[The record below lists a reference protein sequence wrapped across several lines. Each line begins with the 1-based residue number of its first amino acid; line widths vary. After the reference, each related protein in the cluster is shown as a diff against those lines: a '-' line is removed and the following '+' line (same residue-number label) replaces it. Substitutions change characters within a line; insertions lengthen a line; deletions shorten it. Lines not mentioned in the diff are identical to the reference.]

1 MFELNQ
7 YQTMAVSHKDGPALV
22 LAGPGSGKTLVITHR
37 MKKLIEEYGAAP
49 ERILVITFTR
59 AAAMEMKT
67 RFEALMGGRHLPVS
81 FGTFHSVY
89 FGILKYAYRYD
100 ASQIIGEEGRL
111 RLLSEELS
119 RLEPSMAEEGMEFLE
134 PSQIGD
140 GKAFFDFTPRI
151 LYLNSRTHEDSRE
164 MAFYGGKLNH
174 LYVDIFIQD
183 ELPEGKLQAAW
194 TRLKNTMIYG
204 LAMGHRFRLD
214 FSKYSPLQKCVVAV
228 LSAAGRLLPMP
239 VICRME
245 RRAALRHNTGKS
257 RLRYYSNYQPDY
269 LYVTLKKEWNEETV
283 DLDFEDM
290 KLMAPKNWHQVL
302 TCIYGDYRKLPPP
315 EKRVPTH
322 STMEIQVYGEQEEEI

>member
-1 MFELNQ
+1 MEQSQQKQKQPPAYDLK
-7 YQTMAVSHKDGPALV
+7 AVHQANL
-22 LAGPGSGKTLVITHR
+22 
-37 MKKLIEEYGAAP
+37 
-49 ERILVITFTR
+49 RILKEIDRICRSHGIRYFADSGTLLGAVRHKGFIPWDDDADVAFTR
-59 AAAMEMKT
+59 ENY
-67 RFEALMGGRHLPVS
+67 EAFARVVRDELP
-81 FGTFHSVY
+81 
-89 FGILKYAYRYD
+89 
-100 ASQIIGEEGRL
+100 
-111 RLLSEELS
+111 
-119 RLEPSMAEEGMEFLE
+119 EGMEFLE

-322 STMEIQVYGEQEEEI
+322 STMEIQVYGEQEEET

>member
-1 MFELNQ
+1 MEQSQQKQKQPPAYDLK
-7 YQTMAVSHKDGPALV
+7 AVHQANL
-22 LAGPGSGKTLVITHR
+22 
-37 MKKLIEEYGAAP
+37 
-49 ERILVITFTR
+49 RILKEIDRICRSHGIRYFADSGTLLGAVRHKGFIPWDDDADVAFTR
-59 AAAMEMKT
+59 ENY
-67 RFEALMGGRHLPVS
+67 EAFARVVRDELP
-81 FGTFHSVY
+81 
-89 FGILKYAYRYD
+89 
-100 ASQIIGEEGRL
+100 
-111 RLLSEELS
+111 
-119 RLEPSMAEEGMEFLE
+119 EGMEFLE

-183 ELPEGKLQAAW
+183 ELPEGKLPAAW

-322 STMEIQVYGEQEEEI
+322 STMEIQVYGEQEEET

>member
-1 MFELNQ
+1 MEQSQQKQKQLPA
-7 YQTMAVSHKDGPALV
+7 YDLKAVHQANL
-22 LAGPGSGKTLVITHR
+22 
-37 MKKLIEEYGAAP
+37 
-49 ERILVITFTR
+49 RILKEIDRICRSHGIQYFADSGTLLGAVRHKGFIPWDDDADVAFTR
-59 AAAMEMKT
+59 ENY
-67 RFEALMGGRHLPVS
+67 EAFARVVRDELP
-81 FGTFHSVY
+81 
-89 FGILKYAYRYD
+89 
-100 ASQIIGEEGRL
+100 
-111 RLLSEELS
+111 
-119 RLEPSMAEEGMEFLE
+119 EGMEFLE

-140 GKAFFDFTPRI
+140 GKVFFDFTPRI

-245 RRAALRHNTGKS
+245 RRAALRHNTGES

>member
-1 MFELNQ
+1 MEQAQQKQKQLPA
-7 YQTMAVSHKDGPALV
+7 YDLKAVHQANL
-22 LAGPGSGKTLVITHR
+22 
-37 MKKLIEEYGAAP
+37 
-49 ERILVITFTR
+49 RILKEIDRICRSHGIRYFADSGTLLGAVRHKGFIPWDDDADVAFTR
-59 AAAMEMKT
+59 ENY
-67 RFEALMGGRHLPVS
+67 EAFARVVRDELP
-81 FGTFHSVY
+81 
-89 FGILKYAYRYD
+89 
-100 ASQIIGEEGRL
+100 
-111 RLLSEELS
+111 
-119 RLEPSMAEEGMEFLE
+119 EGMEFLE

-140 GKAFFDFTPRI
+140 GKVFFDFTPRI

-245 RRAALRHNTGKS
+245 RRAALRHNTGES

>member
-1 MFELNQ
+1 MEQSQQKQKQLPA
-7 YQTMAVSHKDGPALV
+7 YDLKAVHQANL
-22 LAGPGSGKTLVITHR
+22 
-37 MKKLIEEYGAAP
+37 
-49 ERILVITFTR
+49 RILKESDRICRSHGIRYFADSGTLLGAVRHKGFIPWDDDADVAFTR
-59 AAAMEMKT
+59 ENY
-67 RFEALMGGRHLPVS
+67 EAFARVVRDELP
-81 FGTFHSVY
+81 
-89 FGILKYAYRYD
+89 
-100 ASQIIGEEGRL
+100 
-111 RLLSEELS
+111 
-119 RLEPSMAEEGMEFLE
+119 EGMEFLE

-140 GKAFFDFTPRI
+140 GKVFFDFTPRI

-245 RRAALRHNTGKS
+245 RRAALRHNTGES

>member
-1 MFELNQ
+1 MEQSQQKQKQPPAYDLK
-7 YQTMAVSHKDGPALV
+7 AVHQANL
-22 LAGPGSGKTLVITHR
+22 
-37 MKKLIEEYGAAP
+37 
-49 ERILVITFTR
+49 RILKEIDRICRSHGIQYFADSGTLLGAVRHKGFIPWDDDADVAFTR
-59 AAAMEMKT
+59 ENY
-67 RFEALMGGRHLPVS
+67 EAFARVVRDELP
-81 FGTFHSVY
+81 
-89 FGILKYAYRYD
+89 
-100 ASQIIGEEGRL
+100 
-111 RLLSEELS
+111 
-119 RLEPSMAEEGMEFLE
+119 EGMEFLE

-140 GKAFFDFTPRI
+140 GKVFFDFTPRI

-183 ELPEGKLQAAW
+183 ELPEGKLPAAW

-239 VICRME
+239 VIFRME
-245 RRAALRHNTGKS
+245 RRAALRHNTGES

>member
-1 MFELNQ
+1 MEQSQQKQKQPPAYDLK
-7 YQTMAVSHKDGPALV
+7 AVHQANL
-22 LAGPGSGKTLVITHR
+22 
-37 MKKLIEEYGAAP
+37 
-49 ERILVITFTR
+49 RILKEIDRICRSHGIQYFADSGTLLGAVRHKGFIPWDDDADVAFTR
-59 AAAMEMKT
+59 ENY
-67 RFEALMGGRHLPVS
+67 EAFARVVRDELP
-81 FGTFHSVY
+81 
-89 FGILKYAYRYD
+89 
-100 ASQIIGEEGRL
+100 
-111 RLLSEELS
+111 
-119 RLEPSMAEEGMEFLE
+119 EGMEFLE

-140 GKAFFDFTPRI
+140 GKVFFDFTPRI

-322 STMEIQVYGEQEEEI
+322 STMEIQVYGEQEEET

>member
-1 MFELNQ
+1 MEQSQQKQKQPPAYDLK
-7 YQTMAVSHKDGPALV
+7 AVHQANL
-22 LAGPGSGKTLVITHR
+22 
-37 MKKLIEEYGAAP
+37 
-49 ERILVITFTR
+49 RILKEIDRICRSHGIQYFADSGTLLGAVRHKGFIPWDDDADVAFTR
-59 AAAMEMKT
+59 ENY
-67 RFEALMGGRHLPVS
+67 EAFARVVRDELP
-81 FGTFHSVY
+81 
-89 FGILKYAYRYD
+89 
-100 ASQIIGEEGRL
+100 
-111 RLLSEELS
+111 
-119 RLEPSMAEEGMEFLE
+119 EGMEFLE

-183 ELPEGKLQAAW
+183 ELPEGKLPAAW

-322 STMEIQVYGEQEEEI
+322 STMEIQVYGEQEEET

>member
-1 MFELNQ
+1 
-7 YQTMAVSHKDGPALV
+7 
-22 LAGPGSGKTLVITHR
+22 
-37 MKKLIEEYGAAP
+37 
-49 ERILVITFTR
+49 
-59 AAAMEMKT
+59 
-67 RFEALMGGRHLPVS
+67 
-81 FGTFHSVY
+81 
-89 FGILKYAYRYD
+89 
-100 ASQIIGEEGRL
+100 
-111 RLLSEELS
+111 
-119 RLEPSMAEEGMEFLE
+119 
-134 PSQIGD
+134 
-140 GKAFFDFTPRI
+140 
-151 LYLNSRTHEDSRE
+151 

-245 RRAALRHNTGKS
+245 RRAALRHNTGES

>member
-1 MFELNQ
+1 MEQSQQKQKQLPA
-7 YQTMAVSHKDGPALV
+7 YDLKAVHQANL
-22 LAGPGSGKTLVITHR
+22 
-37 MKKLIEEYGAAP
+37 
-49 ERILVITFTR
+49 RILKEIDRICRSHGIQYFADSGTLLGAVRHKGFIPWDDDADVAFTR
-59 AAAMEMKT
+59 ENY
-67 RFEALMGGRHLPVS
+67 EAFARVVRDELP
-81 FGTFHSVY
+81 
-89 FGILKYAYRYD
+89 
-100 ASQIIGEEGRL
+100 
-111 RLLSEELS
+111 
-119 RLEPSMAEEGMEFLE
+119 EGMEFLE

-322 STMEIQVYGEQEEEI
+322 STMEIQVYGEQEEGT

>member
-1 MFELNQ
+1 MEQSQQKQKQPPAYDLK
-7 YQTMAVSHKDGPALV
+7 AVHQANL
-22 LAGPGSGKTLVITHR
+22 
-37 MKKLIEEYGAAP
+37 
-49 ERILVITFTR
+49 RILKEIDRICRSHGIRYFADSGTLLGAVRHKGFIPWDDDADVAFTR
-59 AAAMEMKT
+59 ENY
-67 RFEALMGGRHLPVS
+67 EAFARVVRDELP
-81 FGTFHSVY
+81 
-89 FGILKYAYRYD
+89 
-100 ASQIIGEEGRL
+100 
-111 RLLSEELS
+111 
-119 RLEPSMAEEGMEFLE
+119 EGMEFLE

-322 STMEIQVYGEQEEEI
+322 STMEIQVYGEQEEGT

>member
-1 MFELNQ
+1 MEQSQQKQKQPPAYDLK
-7 YQTMAVSHKDGPALV
+7 AVHQANL
-22 LAGPGSGKTLVITHR
+22 
-37 MKKLIEEYGAAP
+37 
-49 ERILVITFTR
+49 RILKEIDRICRSHGIRYFADSGTLLGAVRHKGFIPWDDDADVAFTR
-59 AAAMEMKT
+59 ENY
-67 RFEALMGGRHLPVS
+67 EAFARVVRDELP
-81 FGTFHSVY
+81 
-89 FGILKYAYRYD
+89 
-100 ASQIIGEEGRL
+100 
-111 RLLSEELS
+111 
-119 RLEPSMAEEGMEFLE
+119 EGMEFLE
-134 PSQIGD
+134 PPQIGD

-183 ELPEGKLQAAW
+183 ELPEGKRQAAW

-322 STMEIQVYGEQEEEI
+322 STMEIQVYGEQEEGT

>member
-1 MFELNQ
+1 MEQSQQKQKQPPAYDLK
-7 YQTMAVSHKDGPALV
+7 AVHQANL
-22 LAGPGSGKTLVITHR
+22 
-37 MKKLIEEYGAAP
+37 
-49 ERILVITFTR
+49 RILKEIDRICRSHGIQYFADSGTLLGAVRHKGFIPWDDDADVAFTR
-59 AAAMEMKT
+59 ENY
-67 RFEALMGGRHLPVS
+67 EAFARVVRDELP
-81 FGTFHSVY
+81 
-89 FGILKYAYRYD
+89 
-100 ASQIIGEEGRL
+100 
-111 RLLSEELS
+111 
-119 RLEPSMAEEGMEFLE
+119 EGMEFLE

-322 STMEIQVYGEQEEEI
+322 STMEIQVYGEQEEET